1 MIWRRK
7 ILPFNF
13 KYHTMKTKLNL
24 LLVFSIL
31 ILSGSFNG
39 VVAQKSI
46 ELKYNLKVND
56 QFSVVSQ
63 IEQTIQFDANGQKIA
78 LDQDMTFYTTSH
90 IDSVKN
96 DLITQRT
103 TFNRIVMN
111 QQIFGMEINYDS
123 DDSTT
128 FNSPMGPEF
137 AEQMN
142 KLINA
147 SVISVMNDRGQI
159 KDVDLSALGD
169 AGETPSS
176 VTTGNNYAVY
186 PDHKVKVG
194 ESWESEL
201 ETTEEAE
208 MVIKMVYT
216 LKKATRKEALLDM
229 KGDLS
234 ANITNPDAPGNLSG
248 TITGT
253 MTVDSKT
260 GMVKVSSIQMDMTL
274 DIEQNGSK
282 FPATI
287 SSFVDT
293 KIEKVE

>member
-1 MIWRRK
+1 
-7 ILPFNF
+7 
-13 KYHTMKTKLNL
+13 MKTKLNL
-24 LLVFSIL
+24 LLVLAAL

-56 QFSVVSQ
+56 SFSVVSE
-63 IEQTIQFDANGQKIA
+63 IEQTIQFETNGQKIA
-78 LDQDMTFYTTSH
+78 LDQDMAFYMTSH

-111 QQIFGMEINYDS
+111 QQIFGMEMNYDS

-128 FNSPMGPEF
+128 FNSPMGTEF
-137 AEQMN
+137 ADQMN

-147 SVISVMNDRGQI
+147 SVVSVINDCGQI
-159 KDVDLSALGD
+159 KDMDVSALGN

-176 VTTGNNYAVY
+176 VTTANNYAVY

-194 ESWESEL
+194 DSWESEL
-201 ETTEEAE
+201 ETTEDAE
-208 MVIKMVYT
+208 MDIKMVYT
-216 LKKATRKEALLDM
+216 LKKASHKEAILDL

-234 ANITNPDAPGNLSG
+234 ANLTNPDAPGNLSG

-260 GMVKVSSIQMDMTL
+260 GMVKVSSIQMDMTM
-274 DIEQNGSK
+274 DIDQNGMS
-282 FPATI
+282 FPATV

-293 KIEKVE
+293 RIDKVK